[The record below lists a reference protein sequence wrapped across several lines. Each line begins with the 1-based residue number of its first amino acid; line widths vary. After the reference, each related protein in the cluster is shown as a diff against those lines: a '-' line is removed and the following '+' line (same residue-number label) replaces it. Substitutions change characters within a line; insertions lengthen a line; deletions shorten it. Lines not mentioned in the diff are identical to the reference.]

1 MLEIRYDN
9 DFKNYLRKNEIEFT
23 VFDDNVLVMDEKSS
37 DVVGSAVISLLP
49 LLEGKSIKER
59 LEIKKGALRRGTIDL
74 KIYWY

>member
-59 LEIKKGALRRGTIDL
+59 LEIKKGAQRRGTIDV